1 MEILSPGQKI
11 RRIRKELK
19 INQKEI
25 AGGDITRELIS
36 IIENDRSNLTPT
48 VARIIAYNINGIC
61 KERGID
67 FTLNAEYLLEDINS
81 QTNKI
86 ASQYINFLSINEDN
100 ISKDFTKDIQEI
112 EIFLIKFDVPEK
124 KMIIYEK
131 IGDILRKQK
140 DYNRS
145 YVYYIKAFENHN
157 RLFNDIRLFKLLQ
170 KIGNVCLR
178 LCKYKEAMDFNNLA
192 LVYNDTIPV
201 DLKYKALHN
210 NILAHM
216 YLKEY
221 DKALIELEHIETAFK
236 NLTKKDVFELN
247 VLKVNC
253 LRYKKFYNDAFKLNE
268 HMLSTLDYNDT
279 ENIILITGNIL
290 DIYTVLKD
298 TKNVRI
304 YIDKLIYLMNNY
316 SEVEES
322 SHSANAYNQIGLS
335 SNLISNLDLSTQFY
349 EKSIKVAKY
358 HKNIVILVKSL
369 TELLDILIKEENLS
383 KINSFK
389 NELLE
394 LISLNIVDASITPVF
409 KLLDF
414 YNDINDKESV
424 SDLLK
429 FILDSRKD

>member
-25 AGGDITRELIS
+25 AGDDITRELIS

-48 VARIIAYNINGIC
+48 VAHIIADNINGIC

-67 FTLNAEYLLEDINS
+67 FSLNAEYLLEDINS

-86 ASQYINFLSINEDN
+86 ASQYIDFLSINEDN
-100 ISKDFTKDIQEI
+100 ISKDFTKDIEEI
-112 EIFLIKFDVPEK
+112 EMFLIKYDVPEK

-131 IGDILRKQK
+131 LGDILRKQK
-140 DYNRS
+140 KYNKS
-145 YVYYIKAFENHN
+145 YMYYIKAFENHN

-170 KIGNVCLR
+170 KLGNVCIHLS
-178 LCKYKEAMDFNNLA
+178 KYKEAIDFNNLA
-192 LVYNDTIPV
+192 LVYNDTIPE
-201 DLKYKALHN
+201 DLKYKVLHN
-210 NILAHM
+210 NILAYVH
-216 YLKEY
+216 LEEY
-221 DKALIELEHIETAFK
+221 DKALIELEHIEKTFK
-236 NLTKKDVFELN
+236 SLPKEKIFKLN

-253 LRYKKFYNDAFKLNE
+253 LRYKKFYSDAFKLNE
-268 HMLSTLDYNDT
+268 YILSSLDYNDT

-298 TKNVRI
+298 TKNIRV

-316 SEVEES
+316 SEVEDS
-322 SHSANAYNQIGLS
+322 FHCPNVYNQIGLS
-335 SNLISNLDLSTQFY
+335 NNLINNIDLSIEY
-349 EKSIKVAKY
+349 YKKSIKVAK
-358 HKNIVILVKSL
+358 HHRNVVILVKSL
-369 TELLDILIKEENLS
+369 TQLLDILIKEENLS
-383 KINSFK
+383 EINSFK

-409 KLLDF
+409 KLLHF
-414 YNDINDKESV
+414 YNDTNDKESV

-429 FILDSRKD
+429 FILDSKKN